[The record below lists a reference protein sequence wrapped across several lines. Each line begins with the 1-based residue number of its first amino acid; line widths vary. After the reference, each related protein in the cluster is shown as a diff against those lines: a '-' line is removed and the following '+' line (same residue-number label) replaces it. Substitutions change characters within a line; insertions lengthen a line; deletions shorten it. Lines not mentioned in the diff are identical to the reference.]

1 MYSSLNTMCSR
12 QSLLR
17 ALHEML
23 SAWRLSR
30 AEWLLAV
37 AEKTRA
43 RILGRLYILASRVT
57 LKSVTETPHPQDTK
71 LMLRVS
77 SLEHGCQIADLELAI
92 AHGAKEVGEE
102 VLRPGGDVVPR
113 PGGAPTGNDVAPL
126 PSLISQMSIH

>member
-1 MYSSLNTMCSR
+1 MCSR

-37 AEKTRA
+37 AAKTRA
-43 RILGRLYILASRVT
+43 RILGRLDILASRVT
-57 LKSVTETPHPQDTK
+57 LKLVTETPHPQDTK

-77 SLEHGCQIADLELAI
+77 SLEHVRQIADLELAI

-102 VLRPGGDVVPR
+102 VLRPVGDVVPR
-113 PGGAPTGNDVAPL
+113 PCDAPYG
-126 PSLISQMSIH
+126 